1 MYSDADSVLY
11 VSQPPVV
18 SDFDSDFDSG
28 FDSGFLYIKYPP
40 KHAIMIMAIKKY
52 MAAA

>member
-18 SDFDSDFDSG
+18 SDFDTD